1 MELTLSTPALFF
13 SAISLLM
20 LAFTNRF
27 LHLAQLVRNLHGQYK
42 EKPSEIILKQIHSIR
57 ARIHLIRSMQIYGIS
72 SLLVC
77 VLCMFLIYIKAM
89 MVAEILFGI
98 GMVLL
103 IISLSLSIYEIQL
116 SVKAL
121 NLHLS
126 DIENNE
132 KHS

>member
-27 LHLAQLVRNLHGQYK
+27 LHLAQLVRNLHSHCK
-42 EKPSEIILKQIHSIR
+42 EKPSVIIFKQIQSIR
-57 ARIHLIRSMQIYGIS
+57 KRLQLIRSMQIYGIS

-77 VLCMFLIYIKAM
+77 VLCMFLIYINAM
-89 MVAEILFGI
+89 IIAEVLFGI

-103 IISLSLSIYEIQL
+103 ILSLALSIYEIQL

-126 DIENNE
+126 DIEEEE
-132 KHS
+132 KHI

>member
-27 LHLAQLVRNLHGQYK
+27 LHLAQLVRNLHSNYK
-42 EKPSEIILKQIHSIR
+42 EKPTEIIFKQIQSIR
-57 ARIHLIRSMQIYGIS
+57 KRLQLIRSMQIYGIS

-77 VLCMFLIYIKAM
+77 VLCMFLIYINAM
-89 MVAEILFGI
+89 IIAEVLFGI

-103 IISLSLSIYEIQL
+103 ILSLALSIYEIQL

-126 DIENNE
+126 DIEEEE
-132 KHS
+132 KHH